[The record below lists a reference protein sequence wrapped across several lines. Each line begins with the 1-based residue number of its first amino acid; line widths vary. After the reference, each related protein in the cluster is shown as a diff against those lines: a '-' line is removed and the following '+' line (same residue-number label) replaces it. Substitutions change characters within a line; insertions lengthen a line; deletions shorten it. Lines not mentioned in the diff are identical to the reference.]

1 MAKSILA
8 GKNEHGEDVIIIDGD
23 EVKVTKVLQ
32 DNGWIR
38 VTYEHKDGTV
48 EETYER

>member
-1 MAKSILA
+1 MNNIMA
-8 GKNEHGEDVIIIDGD
+8 GKNEHGENVIVIDG
-23 EVKVTKVLQ
+23 EKVKVTKTLQ

-38 VTYEHKDGTV
+38 VTYEYQDGTV